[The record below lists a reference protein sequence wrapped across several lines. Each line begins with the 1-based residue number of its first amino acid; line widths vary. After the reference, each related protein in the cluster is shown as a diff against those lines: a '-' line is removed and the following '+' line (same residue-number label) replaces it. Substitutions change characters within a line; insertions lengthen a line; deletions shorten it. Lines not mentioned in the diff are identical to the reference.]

1 MTTPAERVDRLDGPA
16 SRAEFAALAAACATR
31 LAPVFES
38 FARTGKGRYADWLAQ
53 LGACISSPDPARTRE
68 LQQQI
73 KAAPEAFVD
82 DSNRPDYYAMR
93 VLGVLFYAVQV
104 LAAGDMEA
112 AVLRC
117 SRAAVSLLRGFDYV
131 LDTPPG
137 SAGALA
143 ELELRAEREWVGQR
157 NASPAAWSAA
167 QAMEEARTSSLYM
180 RLQEVTGEIAL
191 AHDWE
196 LTEW

>member
-1 MTTPAERVDRLDGPA
+1 MTTPAGLFGRLDGPVC
-16 SRAEFAALAAACATR
+16 RAEFAAFAAACATR

-38 FARTGKGRYADWLAQ
+38 FARTGKGRYAGWLAQ
-53 LGACISSPDPARTRE
+53 LGACIGSPDPARNRE

-117 SRAAVSLLRGFDYV
+117 SRAAVSLLRDLDYA

-143 ELELRAEREWVGQR
+143 ELELRAEREWVDQR
-157 NASPAAWSAA
+157 NASPRSLVGS
-167 QAMEEARTSSLYM
+167 QAIEDARTSNLYM
-180 RLQEVTGEIAL
+180 RLQEVPGDIAL
-191 AHDWE
+191 AHDWD

>member
-93 VLGVLFYAVQV
+93 VLGVLFYAVEV
-104 LAAGDMEA
+104 LKR
-112 AVLRC
+112 L
-117 SRAAVSLLRGFDYV
+117 SRSF
-131 LDTPPG
+131 T
-137 SAGALA
+137 
-143 ELELRAEREWVGQR
+143 R
-157 NASPAAWSAA
+157 NG
-167 QAMEEARTSSLYM
+167 R
-180 RLQEVTGEIAL
+180 
-191 AHDWE
+191 
-196 LTEW
+196 